1 VLIVNNIL
9 RKILPPEIFR
19 LIFYPP
25 NLLVIKNS
33 AWLFFE
39 KIVRLLIGVVVGAW
53 VARYLGPSQYGQ
65 LAYALAYIAFFQA
78 IVNLGFDGV
87 IIRDLARDPKERN
100 LLLGTAFFLRI
111 ACAILCWAVAIGVLL
126 AANNS
131 SEDIVWIVALVGGS
145 LFFMP
150 LDVIDLWFQSQT
162 QSKKIVGV
170 KLIAVLLSSAL
181 KVGLISFHAPL
192 WIFAAVIMLESLILA
207 LGLILVYKR
216 DGNQIRWRLNYS
228 RAILLLQD
236 SWPFMISGVAIIA
249 YMRIDQIL
257 IKNILGDEELGL
269 YAAVLPLVTL
279 WQFIPIALISSLG
292 PLVSRKK
299 LESEE
304 AYSNLVAFIFKLF
317 SAIAWFTIIF
327 TILFSSFIVHT
338 LLGEKYAAGIPV
350 LYIYAFTN
358 IFINLGV
365 AQTLWI
371 MNENKPMMSIYKAL
385 AGAIICIVG
394 NMVLI
399 PIMGIKGAALVAV
412 ISQFI
417 SAVLLNIVFA
427 PNIFKM
433 QLMSIFFIPQTKNF
447 FKGN

>member
-1 VLIVNNIL
+1 VLIVNNVL
-9 RKILPPEIFR
+9 RKILPPDIFR
-19 LIFYPP
+19 LIFYPS

-39 KIVRLLIGVVVGAW
+39 KIVRLFIGVIVGAW

-87 IIRDLARDPKERN
+87 IVRDLARNPKERN
-100 LLLGTAFFLRI
+100 LLLVTALFLRI
-111 ACAILCWAVAIGVLL
+111 ACAILCWIVAIGLLL
-126 AANNS
+126 ATGNS
-131 SEDIVWIVALVGGS
+131 SDDIIWIVALVGGS
-145 LFFMP
+145 LFFQP

-170 KLIAVLLSSAL
+170 KLLAVFLSCAL
-181 KVGLISFHAPL
+181 KIGLIIFHAPL
-192 WIFAAVIMLESLILA
+192 WIFAAVVMLESLALA
-207 LGLILVYKR
+207 LGLILVYR
-216 DGNQIRWRLNYS
+216 WDGNQTKWKFNYP
-228 RAILLLQD
+228 RAIMLLQD

-257 IKNILGDEELGL
+257 IKNMLGDAELGL

-279 WQFIPIALISSLG
+279 WQFIPIALISSFG
-292 PLVSRKK
+292 PMVSRTKI
-299 LESEE
+299 ESEE
-304 AYSNLVAFIFKLF
+304 AYFHLVKFIFRLF
-317 SAIAWFTIIF
+317 SAIGWFTVLF
-327 TILFSSFIVHT
+327 TFLFASFTVHM
-338 LLGEKYAAGIPV
+338 LLGEKYVLGIPV

-371 MNENKPMMSIYKAL
+371 LNENKPMISIYKAI
-385 AGAIICIVG
+385 AGAIICIIG
-394 NMVLI
+394 NIVLI
-399 PIMGIKGAALVAV
+399 PIMGIEGAALVAV
-412 ISQFI
+412 ISQLT

-427 PNIFKM
+427 PKIFKI
-433 QLMSIFFIPQTKNF
+433 QLMSIFFIRQTKNV

>member
-1 VLIVNNIL
+1 MAIVKNVL
-9 RKILPPEIFR
+9 RKILPPDLFKRIFS
-19 LIFYPP
+19 PS

-33 AWLFFE
+33 AWLFLE

-87 IIRDLARDPKERN
+87 VVRDLAREPKERN

-111 ACAILCWAVAIGVLL
+111 ACAVLCWMLAIVVLL
-126 AANNS
+126 ATHS
-131 SEDIVWIVALVGGS
+131 FSDEIVWIVALVGGS
-145 LFFMP
+145 LLFQP

-170 KLIAVLLSSAL
+170 KLMAVFLSCAL
-181 KVGLISFHAPL
+181 KVGLIILHAPL
-192 WIFAAVIMLESLILA
+192 WIFAAVVMFEALALA
-207 LGLILVYKR
+207 LGLILAYKW
-216 DGNQIRWRLNYS
+216 DGNQAKWRFSYS

-257 IKNILGDEELGL
+257 IKNILGDTELGL

-279 WQFIPIALISSLG
+279 WQFIPIVLISSLG
-292 PLVSRKK
+292 PMVSRKK

-304 AYSNLVAFIFKLF
+304 AYSHLIIFIFKLF
-317 SAIAWFTIIF
+317 SGIGWFAVLF
-327 TILFSSFIVHT
+327 TYLLASFTVNILY
-338 LLGEKYAAGIPV
+338 GEKYAAGIPV

-358 IFINLGV
+358 IFINLGI
-365 AQTLWI
+365 AQSLWI
-371 MNENKPMMSIYKAL
+371 LNEKKPMISIYKTL
-385 AGAIICIVG
+385 VGAIICIFG
-394 NMVLI
+394 NILLI
-399 PIMGIKGAALVAV
+399 PIMGIKGSALVAV
-412 ISQFI
+412 ISQFT
-417 SAVLLNIVFA
+417 SAVLLNIFFA
-427 PNIFKM
+427 PKIFKM
-433 QLMSIFFIPQTKNF
+433 QLMSIFFIRDTKYI